1 MHRISFVLVLALL
14 AAGVVLA
21 TIGSTIGSSGHPV
34 NFGSLLSLWS
44 DALRDTDQIG
54 MRLTRLSD
62 ADEMRIG
69 SELVRSAPFPLLAP
83 DAIAQDVEM
92 ERYVSDVAQTLLPRV
107 RRPGIHY
114 QFHVVASPEVNA
126 FSLPGGHVFVTSGML
141 GFVESEAELAAVLGH
156 EIAHVDLRHCVE
168 RYQYEYR
175 LKKVGAPDLGWMLE
189 LAHRLATTGFS
200 SDQELEAD
208 ARGEALAIQAGYD
221 PDAMA
226 ALFERMKAR
235 FHEPAPRAASTPAGE
250 VAQAAAEAVGSYF
263 RTHPPFAEREQQL
276 AEMTAR
282 HQRELKG
289 RSFYVGKENLK
300 TRTARAKREWRTEF
314 HSL

>member
-21 TIGSTIGSSGHPV
+21 TIGASGHPV

-44 DALRDTDQIG
+44 DVLRDTDQIG

-62 ADEMRIG
+62 AEEMRIG
-69 SELVRSAPFPLLAP
+69 SELARFMSTFPR
-83 DAIAQDVEM
+83 DAGDEN
-92 ERYVSDVAQTLLPRV
+92 YVTDVAQSLLPRV

-114 QFHVVASPEVNA
+114 QFRVIRSPQVNA
-126 FSLPGGHVFVTSGML
+126 FSLPGGQVFITTGML
-141 GFVESEAELAAVLGH
+141 ATLESEAELAAVLGH

-175 LKKVGAPDLGWMLE
+175 LKKAGAPELGSMVG
-189 LAHRLATTGFS
+189 LAHRLATLGFS

-221 PDAMA
+221 PDAIA

-276 AEMTAR
+276 AEMRAR
-282 HQRELKG
+282 NHRELKG
-289 RSFYVGKENLK
+289 RSFYTGKENLR
-300 TRTARAKREWRTEF
+300 TRTARARREWGTEF
-314 HSL
+314 RSL

>member
-21 TIGSTIGSSGHPV
+21 TIGSSSHPV

-83 DAIAQDVEM
+83 DGEAQHSES
-92 ERYVSDVAQTLLPRV
+92 ERYVSDVAQALLPRV

-114 QFHVVASPEVNA
+114 QFHVVASAEVNA
-126 FSLPGGHVFVTSGML
+126 FALPGGHVFVTNGML

-175 LKKVGAPDLGWMLE
+175 LKKAGAPELGWMVE
-189 LAHRLATTGFS
+189 LAHRLATMGFS

-235 FHEPAPRAASTPAGE
+235 FHEPARRAASTPAGE

-276 AEMTAR
+276 AEMAAR
-282 HQRELKG
+282 NHRELKG
-289 RSFYVGKENLK
+289 RSFYVGKENLR
-300 TRTARAKREWRTEF
+300 TRTTRAKREWRTEYQ
-314 HSL
+314 SL

>member
-1 MHRISFVLVLALL
+1 MHRITFVLVLALL

-21 TIGSTIGSSGHPV
+21 TIGASGHPV

-62 ADEMRIG
+62 ADETRIG
-69 SELVRSAPFPLLAP
+69 SELARSAPFLLLAP
-83 DAIAQDVEM
+83 DAEAEDSES
-92 ERYVSDVAQTLLPRV
+92 ERYVSDVAQALLPRV

-114 QFHVVASPEVNA
+114 QFHVVASAEVNA
-126 FSLPGGHVFVTSGML
+126 FALPGGHVFVTSGLL

-175 LKKVGAPDLGWMLE
+175 LRKAGAPELGWMLG

-235 FHEPAPRAASTPAGE
+235 FHEPPPRVASTPSGE
-250 VAQAAAEAVGSYF
+250 VEHAAAEAVGSYF

-282 HQRELKG
+282 HHRELKG
-289 RSFYVGKENLK
+289 RWFYVGKENLR
-300 TRTARAKREWRTEF
+300 TRTARASREWRMEF

>member
-1 MHRISFVLVLALL
+1 MQRISFVLVLALL

-21 TIGSTIGSSGHPV
+21 TIGASGHPI

-54 MRLTRLSD
+54 MRLMRLSD

-69 SELVRSAPFPLLAP
+69 SELARSAPFPLLAP
-83 DAIAQDVEM
+83 DAKAQDSEW
-92 ERYVSDVAQTLLPRV
+92 ERYVSDVAQALLPRV
-107 RRPGIHY
+107 RRPGIRY
-114 QFHVVASPEVNA
+114 QFHVVASAEVNA
-126 FSLPGGHVFVTSGML
+126 FALPGGQVFVTRGIL

-168 RYQYEYR
+168 RYQYEYG
-175 LKKVGAPDLGWMLE
+175 LKKAGAPELGPMVE
-189 LAHRLATTGFS
+189 LAHRLATAGFS
-200 SDQELEAD
+200 SYQELEAD

-221 PDAMA
+221 PDAMS

-235 FHEPAPRAASTPAGE
+235 FHEPPPRVASTPAGE
-250 VAQAAAEAVGSYF
+250 AAQAAGEAVGSYF

-282 HQRELKG
+282 NRRGLRG
-289 RSFYVGKENLK
+289 RSFYVGRENLR
-300 TRTARAKREWRTEF
+300 TQTARARREWRTEF